1 MKNIN
6 ERPSEKSVYIWNI
19 VGNIGNALLSVIV
32 LMIVIRLLDDK
43 EADIFSIAWSISQL
57 MVTIATFQIRM
68 YQATDVTGVFCFE
81 QYLIYRYITI
91 GIMLVCSCAYIVIR
105 GYTGEKA
112 LVVLL
117 MCVFRAVDSLA
128 DVYEGWFQLK
138 ERLDLAGKALT
149 FRIVAAV
156 FGFGIGLAISHSL
169 VWSSIVL
176 IAVYIVCFF
185 VYTFRYYQSVVA
197 FREHKRYTNEEK
209 TWVVKMTVEGFP
221 LFINAFLMLSIMN
234 APKMELDTAIQQGM
248 VMQGAQTIFNII
260 FMPASF
266 LNLAYIVFRP
276 LITKM
281 AIMWNLDK
289 IKNFLKILVT
299 IGICLLFM
307 AIGLLF
313 GSYFLGIP
321 VLSVL
326 YAIDLSGYKKDL
338 LIIIVGG
345 CVYAFGAVLD
355 NALVVM
361 RRQYVLLLSYVVTYV
376 YIRIV
381 TGVFVERFG
390 IMGGSLSYATAM
402 VVFFVVTL
410 LMFLICIGNV
420 YIKKKII
427 RKKEEEDEF

>member
-1 MKNIN
+1 MKDIK
-6 ERPSEKSVYIWNI
+6 EQPSEKSVYIWNI
-19 VGNIGNALLSVIV
+19 VGNVGNALLSVVV
-32 LMIVIRLLDDK
+32 LMIVIRLLDNK
-43 EADIFSIAWSISQL
+43 QADIFSIAWSISQL

-68 YQATDVTGVFCFE
+68 YQATDVTGVFCFK
-81 QYLIYRYITI
+81 QYLVYRYITI
-91 GIMLVCSCAYIVIR
+91 GIMLVCSCAYIAIR
-105 GYTGEKA
+105 EYTGEKA
-112 LVVLL
+112 LIVLL

-149 FRIVAAV
+149 FRIVVAV
-156 FGFGIGLAISHSL
+156 LGFGIGLVVSHSL
-169 VWSSIVL
+169 IFSSVILIV
-176 IAVYIVCFF
+176 AYIVCFF
-185 VYTFRYYQSVVA
+185 IYTFRYYQSVPV
-197 FREHKRYTNEEK
+197 FQEDKRYANRK
-209 TWVVKMTVEGFP
+209 RAWIVKMTIEGFP

-234 APKMELDTAIQQGM
+234 APKMELDTAIEQGV

-281 AIMWNLDK
+281 AIMWNLNK
-289 IKNFLKILVT
+289 IKNFLKILAT

-307 AIGLLF
+307 AGGLLF
-313 GSYFLGIP
+313 GSFFLGIP
-321 VLSVL
+321 LLSIL
-326 YAIDLSGYKKDL
+326 YAIDLTGYKNAL
-338 LIIIVGG
+338 LIIILGG

-361 RRQYVLLLSYVVTYV
+361 RRQYVLILSYIVTYI
-376 YIRIV
+376 YIKAI
-381 TGVFVERFG
+381 TGALVEKFG

-410 LMFLICIGNV
+410 IMFLICMGNV
-420 YIKKKII
+420 YIKTV
-427 RKKEEEDEF
+427 RKKG

>member
-1 MKNIN
+1 MKDIN

-32 LMIVIRLLDDK
+32 LMIVIRLLDNE

-68 YQATDVTGVFCFE
+68 YQATDVTGVFCFR

-91 GIMLVCSCAYIVIR
+91 GIMLVCSCVYIVIR

-112 LVVLL
+112 LIVLL
-117 MCVFRAVDSLA
+117 MCVFRAVDALA

-156 FGFGIGLAISHSL
+156 FGFGIGLAISRSL
-169 VWSSIVL
+169 IFSSTVL
-176 IAVYIVCFF
+176 IVVYIVCFF
-185 VYTFRYYQSVVA
+185 VYTFRYYQSVA
-197 FREHKRYTNEEK
+197 IFQEDTGHTKEK
-209 TWVVKMTVEGFP
+209 GAWVIKMTVEGFP

-248 VMQGAQTIFNII
+248 IMQGAQTIFNII

-289 IKNFLKILVT
+289 TKNFLKILAT
-299 IGICLLFM
+299 IGVCLLFM
-307 AIGLLF
+307 AIGLLL
-313 GSYFLGIP
+313 GSFFLGIP
-321 VLSVL
+321 ILSAL
-326 YAIDLSGYKKDL
+326 YAIDLSGYKNDL

-345 CVYAFGAVLD
+345 CIYAFGAVLD

-361 RRQYVLLLSYVVTYV
+361 RRQYILVLSYVVTYI
-376 YIRIV
+376 YIKIV

-402 VVFFVVTL
+402 AVFFAVTL

-420 YIKKKII
+420 YIKKII
-427 RKKEEEDEF
+427 RKKEEEDEQ